1 VELADTTI
9 ELPNEE
15 VTITGVAGVVRCDSI
30 DPLKILDQQ
39 ELSFAKATYGD
50 LHWGPGKIAFTLDEN
65 GTFALARCEGEF
77 LGGTL
82 GMEPT
87 EFDLFAEEITFS
99 FTLALD
105 KVAGERLV
113 EVVPG
118 FKGELKGLLAGR
130 IPLSDRDGDWN
141 YLDGGHL
148 ELEAVPE
155 GRLSYPADGL
165 LTEGLDPQSS
175 NYKRS
180 RLVELA
186 LQDLKV
192 KKLRFEFLEDLLEG
206 RVIKGEVLGSSMVDD
221 KVINVTYRPKLKGDL
236 AALLRQLEF
245 GGLSFE

>member
-1 VELADTTI
+1 
-9 ELPNEE
+9 
-15 VTITGVAGVVRCDSI
+15 
-30 DPLKILDQQ
+30 
-39 ELSFAKATYGD
+39 
-50 LHWGPGKIAFTLDEN
+50 
-65 GTFALARCEGEF
+65 
-77 LGGTL
+77 
-82 GMEPT
+82 
-87 EFDLFAEEITFS
+87 S
-99 FTLALD
+99 FTLAFD
-105 KVAGERLV
+105 KVLGVRLV
-113 EVVPG
+113 EVMPG

-165 LTEGLDPQSS
+165 LTEGLHPQSS
-175 NYKRS
+175 NYKRT

-206 RVIKGEVLGSSMVDD
+206 RVIKGEVLGSSMVDN
-221 KVINVTYRPKLKGDL
+221 KLIKVTYRPKLKGDL
-236 AALLRQLEF
+236 AALLRQLKF